1 MGTINREDILTKRTH
16 VYSFIQRKG
25 SPRYSL
31 ELFSLHGAMGSAEQP
46 LGEPEPRYRKSVTRR
61 GAWDRVGEIESP
73 PDAPTTS
80 FTELMPRATATFLEQ
95 LKKSGE
101 PFAVHT
107 VIHQNVDP
115 QNYTRWESKE
125 VFDGVR
131 LTSFTRNDA
140 EGDEDDLVQIEA
152 DAQFAA
158 FDRVFPI
165 TFGEKAGTDITK
177 EVVAVA
183 VYPEDDRGDPSTKE
197 IYAITK
203 VDTTEPKLVY
213 SKNGG
218 ATFVAEALTVMGT
231 DEPDDIAVVGD
242 YVIVTSSAGEA
253 YYFAK
258 KDDLAN
264 SGWTKVT
271 GGIVTAHG
279 PTAIY
284 APAVGSIYF
293 AGLGGYVYKLTIPG
307 RDVSVLEAGDLTAQ
321 NLTAIHGAGDTIVAV
336 GASNAVLVS
345 SNGGRTFSTPTG
357 PAVGVA
363 LNAVHV
369 WDKDTFWIGG
379 DGLYFTDD
387 RGASWLAVNL
397 GMTVA
402 SVRAV
407 RFARDLKGVGY
418 VGVVTATPTA
428 HVLRTTDYGAEW
440 ETFSVGGFNTA
451 NEGIGA
457 LAVGGPNYVVAA
469 GVVTAVGADGYLAL
483 ATA

>member
-1 MGTINREDILTKRTH
+1 MSTINREDVLTKRTH
-16 VYSFIQRKG
+16 IYSFIQRKG

-61 GAWDRVGEIESP
+61 GAWDRVGAVEAP
-73 PDAPTTS
+73 PDAATTS
-80 FTELMPRATATFLEQ
+80 FTEMMPRATATFLEQ
-95 LKKSGE
+95 LRKSGE
-101 PFAVHT
+101 EFAVHT
-107 VIHQNVDP
+107 IIHQNADP

-140 EGDEDDLVQIEA
+140 EGDEDDFVQIEA

-158 FDRVFPI
+158 YDRVFPI
-165 TFGEKAGTDITK
+165 AFGEKAGTEITK
-177 EVVAVA
+177 AVVAVA

-203 VDTTEPKLVY
+203 VDTTAPKLVY

-218 ATFVAEALTVMGT
+218 ASFTAESLTVIGA
-231 DEPDDIAVVGD
+231 DEPSDIAVVGD
-242 YVIVTSSAGEA
+242 YVIIVSAAGGA

-258 KDDLAN
+258 KDNLAN
-264 SGWTKVT
+264 AGWTKVT
-271 GGIVTAHG
+271 TGFVASKG
-279 PTAIY
+279 PAAIY
-284 APAVGSIYF
+284 APAVGRIFF
-293 AGLGGYVYKLTIPG
+293 AGLGGYVYKLTVPG
-307 RDVSVLEAGDLTAQ
+307 RGVTVLEAGDLTAQ
-321 NLTAIHGAGDTIVAV
+321 NLNAIHGAGDTIVAV

-345 SNGGRTFSTPTG
+345 TNVGRTFSTPTG
-357 PAVGVA
+357 PAPGVA

-379 DGLYFTDD
+379 DKLYFTDD
-387 RGASWLAVNL
+387 RGASWLTVNL
-397 GMTVA
+397 GMAVA
-402 SVRAV
+402 AV
-407 RFARDLKGVGY
+407 KAVKFAADLKGVGY

-440 ETFSVGGFNTA
+440 EAYSVSGFNTA
-451 NEGIGA
+451 NEGIND
-457 LAVGGPNYVVAA
+457 LAVGGPNYVVAGGLVSA
-469 GVVTAVGADGYLAL
+469 TPGDGYLAL